1 MLILVQGYVYIL
13 DNMLKMMMIVL
24 RFQFNILVVVMG
36 EIGCGKILFIRWFV
50 DICEVYLNV
59 LSVYVGIREKDIL
72 DIVFFVNNIVES
84 NRSEEVWLF
93 FDELNISEYVGFIFY
108 IVCYRELNGNVFFFN
123 LLFIVVCNL
132 Y

>member
-1 MLILVQGYVYIL
+1 
-13 DNMLKMMMIVL
+13 MMMIVL

-50 DICEVYLNV
+50 DICEVYLKV

-108 IVCYRELNGNVFFFN
+108 IVCYRELYGDVFFFN

>member
-84 NRSEEVWLF
+84 NRREEVWLF

-108 IVCYRELNGNVFFFN
+108 IVCYRELYGDVFFFN

>member
-13 DNMLKMMMIVL
+13 DNMLKMMMILL

-84 NRSEEVWLF
+84 NRREEVWLF

-108 IVCYRELNGNVFFFN
+108 IVCYRELYGDVFFFN